1 MIASVYRR
9 MLIQKA
15 IKSIHSMPGSWVR
28 VDDISRTLGGL
39 DLCLS
44 VHEGRRGKTVDS
56 WIVTCRGV
64 HEIHITELDG
74 GGLALYPTSHPA
86 AQQYVARQA
95 ELRWPRSSN
104 EANVIA
110 KLHRAHAKAVDD
122 WIPFDRYLLF
132 NVYWIAPSFAPVS
145 GDNFVCRGPEF
156 LLRAYAKALRTVG
169 EQARVTLRGSPKAK
183 PIRPNVLHF
192 GTSHVVANVFGAE
205 HLAKVRS

>member
-15 IKSIHSMPGSWVR
+15 IRSICLMPDSWVR
-28 VDDISRTLGGL
+28 VDHVSRTRGGL
-39 DLCLS
+39 DLRLS
-44 VHEGRRGKTVDS
+44 VHEGRRGKAVDS
-56 WIVTCRGV
+56 WIITCRGV
-64 HEIHITELDG
+64 HEIYITDLDG

-110 KLHRAHAKAVDD
+110 KLHRVHAKAVDD

-132 NVYWIAPSFAPVS
+132 NVYWITPSFAPVS

-169 EQARVTLRGSPKAK
+169 EQARLTLRGSSKAK
-183 PIRPNVLHF
+183 PIRPSVLHF
-192 GTSHVVANVFGAE
+192 GTSYVVANVFAAE
-205 HLAKVRS
+205 HLARVRP